1 MCVCG
6 VIIIGIRLWMEY
18 TRRTFWEVR
27 VGAES
32 WRGKMAG
39 ARVWLG
45 DGVYKDLRRGHQCHE
60 DAFLGKGRRRELE
73 REEGRAVFG
82 GWGVQRSTAWS
93 SVP

>member
-1 MCVCG
+1 M
-6 VIIIGIRLWMEY
+6 INIGIRLWIEY

-27 VGAES
+27 VGGES

-39 ARVWLG
+39 AGVWLG

-60 DAFLGKGRRRELE
+60 DAFLGEGGRRELE
-73 REEGRAVFG
+73 EDGRGRAVLG
-82 GWGVQRSTAWS
+82 GCGVQRSTARS